1 MKYIMNR
8 LITDLNKLHINTKLS
23 NEIDIINK
31 RIQKEVCLHTI
42 EKLNDIQL
50 LDKYKNSISVKKK
63 ITYLESI
70 LTKYNLENNIMQNII
85 SDYTPALIPP
95 GTKGVI
101 RGHQFNLIVK
111 NIINNMN
118 LDNTKFQIKFEKKC
132 NLYLTYEI
140 PDWYILEM
148 NTNKLIIGMNQLDI
162 WSGGH
167 QINRGFKYI
176 INNKYNNE
184 HSKFLCFICNNIIL
198 KNTNNKIYQLFKE
211 GYANNTLCYIN
222 NLENIIKN
230 HFNL

>member
-1 MKYIMNR
+1 MNR

-184 HSKFLCFICNNIIL
+184 HSKFLCVICNNIIL

>member
-132 NLYLTYEI
+132 NLYLTHEI

-176 INNKYNNE
+176 INNKYIAL
-184 HSKFLCFICNNIIL
+184 FYFINIKVIY
-198 KNTNNKIYQLFKE
+198 KVINRRFIMHNIVNKLLLIQKE
-211 GYANNTLCYIN
+211 IQ
-222 NLENIIKN
+222 
-230 HFNL
+230 